1 VLALLAILISDIG
14 PIFAIAATGYFFEKR
29 FGGSAG
35 ALAKISFNVMSPCL
49 VFNQLM
55 TSKIAGADAGR
66 MALFGALLV
75 GAMGAAAWL
84 AGKALRLDRRM
95 LSSFLLV
102 VMFSNSGNYALPL
115 ILFAFGREALA
126 YASVNFVTS
135 AVIVYTAGVLIADGG
150 GRGIRSAVTGLA
162 RVPTL
167 YALAAAGVL
176 LAARVDAPVW
186 LMRPAG
192 MLGDAA
198 LPLMILGLGMQLRLV
213 SMPTRPAAVAAAV
226 LLSLVVG
233 PVAGYLLTGAL
244 GIVGAARNASMVL
257 SAMPSAVITTV
268 LALEFDLD
276 SAFITSVVFATTLLS
291 PLTLAVLIAYL
302 RG

>member
-1 VLALLAILISDIG
+1 
-14 PIFAIAATGYFFEKR
+14 
-29 FGGSAG
+29 
-35 ALAKISFNVMSPCL
+35 
-49 VFNQLM
+49 
-55 TSKIAGADAGR
+55 
-66 MALFGALLV
+66 
-75 GAMGAAAWL
+75 
-84 AGKALRLDRRM
+84 
-95 LSSFLLV
+95 
-102 VMFSNSGNYALPL
+102 
-115 ILFAFGREALA
+115 
-126 YASVNFVTS
+126 
-135 AVIVYTAGVLIADGG
+135 
-150 GRGIRSAVTGLA
+150 
-162 RVPTL
+162 
-167 YALAAAGVL
+167 VL